1 MLLSRWFFI
10 SFLLLALTGCQSAYY
25 GAMER
30 VGVHKRDIM
39 VDRVESAQDAQTDA
53 KEQFESALAQFRSI
67 IQIKDQDL
75 ATRYDKLNSEYEDS
89 KAAAE
94 SVTDRIDAV
103 EDVSEALFDE
113 WEDEIELY
121 SSANLKRQSTAKLS
135 QTRRQ
140 YQALIKAMRSAE
152 SSMEPVLRA
161 FQDQVLFLKHNLNAR
176 AIDSLQ
182 GELGSI
188 ETDVAQLIREMER
201 SIAESEAFIS
211 SLQNQDQ

>member
-1 MLLSRWFFI
+1 MSFIRLLFVSV
-10 SFLLLALTGCQSAYY
+10 LVVAAAGCQSAYY

-39 VDRVESAQDAQTDA
+39 VDRVESAQEAQTDA

-75 ATRYDKLNSEYEDS
+75 ATRYDRLNDEYEDS
-89 KAAAE
+89 KAAAKA
-94 SVTDRIDAV
+94 VTERIDAV

-121 SSANLKRQSTAKLS
+121 SSASLKRQSAAKLI

-140 YQALIKAMRSAE
+140 YQGLIKAMRSAE
-152 SSMEPVLRA
+152 ARMEPVLRA

-201 SIAESEAFIS
+201 SIAESDAFIG
-211 SLQNQDQ
+211 SLQN

>member
-1 MLLSRWFFI
+1 MSFIRLVFVSLLVV
-10 SFLLLALTGCQSAYY
+10 AAAGCQSAYY

-39 VDRVESAQDAQTDA
+39 VDRVESAQEAQTDA
-53 KEQFESALAQFRSI
+53 KEQFESALAQLRSI

-75 ATRYDKLNSEYEDS
+75 ATRYDRLNEEYEDS
-89 KAAAE
+89 KAAAKA
-94 SVTDRIDAV
+94 VTVRIDAV

-121 SSANLKRQSTAKLS
+121 SSASLKRQSAAKLS

-140 YQALIKAMRSAE
+140 YQGLIKAMRSAE
-152 SSMEPVLRA
+152 ARMEPVLRA

-188 ETDVAQLIREMER
+188 EIDVAQLIREMAR
-201 SIAESEAFIS
+201 SIAESDAFIS
-211 SLQNQDQ
+211 SLQN

>member
-1 MLLSRWFFI
+1 MSISRWFLFA
-10 SFLLLALTGCQSAYY
+10 LLVAVLAGCQSAYY
-25 GAMER
+25 GAMEK

-39 VDRVESAQDAQTDA
+39 VNRVESVQEAQTDA

-75 ATRYDKLNSEYEDS
+75 AARYDKLNDEYEDS
-89 KAAAE
+89 KAAAQ
-94 SVTDRIDAV
+94 SVTKRIDAV

-113 WEDEIELY
+113 WEEEIELY
-121 SSANLKRQSTAKLS
+121 SNANLQRQSAAKLS

-140 YQALIKAMRSAE
+140 YQGLIKAMRSAE
-152 SSMEPVLRA
+152 TRMEPVLQA

-182 GELGSI
+182 GELGTI
-188 ETDVAQLIREMER
+188 ETDVAQLIREMEK
-201 SIAESEAFIS
+201 SIAESEAFIR
-211 SLQNQDQ
+211 SLQN

>member
-1 MLLSRWFFI
+1 MSFIRLLFI
-10 SFLLLALTGCQSAYY
+10 SLLVVAAAGCQSAYY

-39 VDRVESAQDAQTDA
+39 VERVESAQDAQTDA
-53 KEQFESALAQFRSI
+53 KEQFESALAQFRSV

-75 ATRYDKLNSEYEDS
+75 ATRYDRLNDEYEDS
-89 KAAAE
+89 KAAAKA
-94 SVTDRIDAV
+94 VTERIDAV

-121 SSANLKRQSTAKLS
+121 SSASLKRQSAAKLS

-140 YQALIKAMRSAE
+140 YQGLIKAMRSAE
-152 SSMEPVLRA
+152 ARMEPVLRA

-201 SIAESEAFIS
+201 SIAESDAFIG
-211 SLQNQDQ
+211 SLQN

>member
-1 MLLSRWFFI
+1 MSISRWFLFA
-10 SFLLLALTGCQSAYY
+10 LLVAALAGCQSAYY
-25 GAMER
+25 GAMEK

-39 VDRVESAQDAQTDA
+39 VNRVESVQDAQTDA

-75 ATRYDKLNSEYEDS
+75 AARYDRLNDEYEDS
-89 KAAAE
+89 KAAAQA
-94 SVTDRIDAV
+94 VTDRINAV

-113 WEDEIELY
+113 WEEEIELY
-121 SSANLKRQSTAKLS
+121 SNANLKRQSAAKLS

-140 YQALIKAMRSAE
+140 YQGLIKAMRSAE
-152 SSMEPVLRA
+152 ARMAPVLQA

-182 GELGSI
+182 GELGTI
-188 ETDVAQLIREMER
+188 ETDVVQLIREMEK

-211 SLQNQDQ
+211 SLQD

>member
-1 MLLSRWFFI
+1 MSFIRLLFVS
-10 SFLLLALTGCQSAYY
+10 LLVVAAAGCQSAYY

-39 VDRVESAQDAQTDA
+39 VDRVESAQKAQTDA
-53 KEQFESALAQFRSI
+53 KEQFESALAQYRSI

-75 ATRYDKLNSEYEDS
+75 ATRYDRLNEEYEDS
-89 KAAAE
+89 KAAAKA
-94 SVTDRIDAV
+94 VTVRIDAV

-121 SSANLKRQSTAKLS
+121 SSASLKRQSAAKLS

-140 YQALIKAMRSAE
+140 YQGLIKAMRSAE
-152 SSMEPVLRA
+152 ARMEPVLRA

-201 SIAESEAFIS
+201 SIAESDAFIS
-211 SLQNQDQ
+211 SLQN

>member
-1 MLLSRWFFI
+1 MSISRWFLFA
-10 SFLLLALTGCQSAYY
+10 FLVAALAGCQSAYY
-25 GAMER
+25 GAMEK

-39 VDRVESAQDAQTDA
+39 VDRVESVQEAQTDA

-75 ATRYDKLNSEYEDS
+75 AARYDRLNDEYEDS
-89 KAAAE
+89 KAAAK
-94 SVTDRIDAV
+94 SVTNRIDSV
-103 EDVSEALFDE
+103 EDVSKALFDE

-121 SSANLKRQSTAKLS
+121 SSANLKRQSAAKLS

-140 YQALIKAMRSAE
+140 YQGLIKAMRSAE
-152 SSMEPVLRA
+152 TRMEPVLQA

-182 GELGSI
+182 GELGTI
-188 ETDVAQLIREMER
+188 ETDVAQLVREMER

-211 SLQNQDQ
+211 SLQD

>member
-1 MLLSRWFFI
+1 MSISRWFLFA
-10 SFLLLALTGCQSAYY
+10 LLVAALAGCQSAYY
-25 GAMER
+25 GAMEK

-39 VDRVESAQDAQTDA
+39 VNRVESVQEAQTDA

-75 ATRYDKLNSEYEDS
+75 AARYDKLNDEYEDS
-89 KAAAE
+89 KAAAQ
-94 SVTDRIDAV
+94 SVTKRIDAV

-113 WEDEIELY
+113 WEEEIELY
-121 SSANLKRQSTAKLS
+121 SNANLKRQSAAKLS

-140 YQALIKAMRSAE
+140 YQGLIKAMRSAE
-152 SSMEPVLRA
+152 ARMAPVLRA

-182 GELGSI
+182 GELGTI
-188 ETDVAQLIREMER
+188 ETDVAQLIREMEK
-201 SIAESEAFIS
+201 SIAESEAFIR
-211 SLQNQDQ
+211 SLQN

>member
-1 MLLSRWFFI
+1 MSLIRLVFVSLLVV
-10 SFLLLALTGCQSAYY
+10 ALGGCQSAYY
-25 GAMER
+25 GAMEK

-39 VDRVESAQDAQTDA
+39 VDRVESAQEAQTDA

-75 ATRYDKLNSEYEDS
+75 ATRYDSLNDEYEDS
-89 KAAAE
+89 KAAAKA
-94 SVTDRIDAV
+94 VTERIDAV

-121 SSANLKRQSTAKLS
+121 SSANLKRQSAAKLS

-140 YQALIKAMRSAE
+140 YQGLIRAMRSAE
-152 SSMEPVLRA
+152 ARMEPVLQA

-201 SIAESEAFIS
+201 SIAESDAFIS
-211 SLQNQDQ
+211 SLKN

>member
-1 MLLSRWFFI
+1 MLLGRCFLI

-39 VDRVESAQDAQTDA
+39 VDRVESAQEAQTDA
-53 KEQFESALAQFRSI
+53 KEQFESALAQFRFI

-75 ATRYDKLNSEYEDS
+75 ATRYDRLNDEYEDS

-94 SVTDRIDAV
+94 SVTERIDAV

-121 SSANLKRQSTAKLS
+121 SSASLKRQSAAKLS

-140 YQALIKAMRSAE
+140 YQGLIKAMRSAE
-152 SSMEPVLRA
+152 ARMAPVLQA

-188 ETDVAQLIREMER
+188 ETDVAQLIREMEK
-201 SIAESEAFIS
+201 SIAESDAFIS
-211 SLQNQDQ
+211 SLKN

>member
-1 MLLSRWFFI
+1 MSLTRWFFI
-10 SFLLLALTGCQSAYY
+10 SFLLLSMAGCQSAYY
-25 GAMER
+25 GAMEK

-39 VDRVESAQDAQTDA
+39 VNRVESAQEAQSDA
-53 KEQFESALAQFRSI
+53 KEQFESALAEFRSI
-67 IQIKDQDL
+67 VQIKDQDL
-75 ATRYDKLNSEYEDS
+75 AERYDRLNGEYEDS
-89 KAAAE
+89 KDAAK

-121 SSANLKRQSTAKLS
+121 SSANLKRQSATKLS

-140 YQALIKAMRSAE
+140 YQGLIRAMRSAE
-152 SSMEPVLRA
+152 ARMEPVLQA

-211 SLQNQDQ
+211 NLQE

>member
-1 MLLSRWFFI
+1 MSLTRWFFI
-10 SFLLLALTGCQSAYY
+10 SFLLLSLAGCQSAYY
-25 GAMER
+25 GAMEK

-39 VDRVESAQDAQTDA
+39 VNRVESAQEAQTDA
-53 KEQFESALAQFRSI
+53 KEQFESALAEFRSI
-67 IQIKDQDL
+67 VQIKDQDL
-75 ATRYDKLNSEYEDS
+75 AERYDRLNGEYEDS
-89 KAAAE
+89 KDAAK

-121 SSANLKRQSTAKLS
+121 SSANLKRQSADKLS

-140 YQALIKAMRSAE
+140 YSGLIRAMRSAE
-152 SSMEPVLRA
+152 ARMEPVLQA

-211 SLQNQDQ
+211 NLQE

>member
-1 MLLSRWFFI
+1 MTLIRWFFV
-10 SFLLLALTGCQSAYY
+10 SLLVLALAGCQSAYY
-25 GAMER
+25 GAMEK

-39 VDRVESAQDAQTDA
+39 VDRVESAQEAQTDA
-53 KEQFESALAQFRSI
+53 KEQFESALAEFRSI
-67 IQIKDQDL
+67 VQIKDQDL
-75 ATRYDKLNSEYEDS
+75 AQRYDRLNDEYEDS
-89 KAAAE
+89 KAAAKA
-94 SVTDRIDAV
+94 VTDRIDAV

-121 SSANLKRQSTAKLS
+121 SSENLKRQSATKLS

-140 YQALIKAMRSAE
+140 YQGLIRAMRSAE
-152 SSMEPVLRA
+152 ARMEPVLQA

-211 SLQNQDQ
+211 SLQN

>member
-1 MLLSRWFFI
+1 MTLIRWFFV
-10 SFLLLALTGCQSAYY
+10 SLLVLALAGCQSAYY
-25 GAMER
+25 GAMEK

-39 VDRVESAQDAQTDA
+39 VDRVESAQEAQTDA
-53 KEQFESALAQFRSI
+53 KEQFESALAEFRSI
-67 IQIKDQDL
+67 VQIKDQDL
-75 ATRYDKLNSEYEDS
+75 AQRYDRLNDEYEDS
-89 KAAAE
+89 KAAAKA
-94 SVTDRIDAV
+94 VTDRIDAV

-121 SSANLKRQSTAKLS
+121 SSDNLKRQSATKLS

-140 YQALIKAMRSAE
+140 YQGLIRAMRSAE
-152 SSMEPVLRA
+152 ARMEPVLQA

-176 AIDSLQ
+176 AIDSLH

-211 SLQNQDQ
+211 SLQN

>member
-1 MLLSRWFFI
+1 MSIIRWFLF
-10 SFLLLALTGCQSAYY
+10 SFLVVALAGCQSAYY
-25 GAMER
+25 NAMEK

-39 VDRVESAQDAQTDA
+39 VDRVESVQDAQTDA
-53 KEQFESALAQFRSI
+53 KEQFESALAEFRSI

-75 ATRYDKLNSEYEDS
+75 AARYDRLNGEYEDS
-89 KAAAE
+89 KAAAK
-94 SVTDRIDAV
+94 SVTQRIDAV

-121 SSANLKRQSTAKLS
+121 SSANIKRQSAAKLS
-135 QTRRQ
+135 QTRQQ
-140 YQALIKAMRSAE
+140 YKGLIRSMRSAE
-152 SSMEPVLRA
+152 SRMEPVLRV

-182 GELGSI
+182 GELGTI
-188 ETDVAQLIREMER
+188 ETDVAQLIREMEK

-211 SLQNQDQ
+211 SLQD

>member
-1 MLLSRWFFI
+1 MLLTRWVFI
-10 SFLLLALTGCQSAYY
+10 SFFLVALTGCQSAYY

-121 SSANLKRQSTAKLS
+121 SSANLKRQSAAKLS

>member
-1 MLLSRWFFI
+1 MSLTRWFFI
-10 SFLLLALTGCQSAYY
+10 SFLLLSLAGCQSAYY
-25 GAMER
+25 GAMEK

-39 VDRVESAQDAQTDA
+39 VNRVESAQEAQTDA
-53 KEQFESALAQFRSI
+53 KEQFESALAEFRSI
-67 IQIKDQDL
+67 VQIKDQDL
-75 ATRYDKLNSEYEDS
+75 AQRYDRLNDEYEDS
-89 KAAAE
+89 KAAAK

-121 SSANLKRQSTAKLS
+121 SSANLKRQSADKLS

-140 YQALIKAMRSAE
+140 YSGLIRAMRSAE
-152 SSMEPVLRA
+152 ARMEPVLQA

-211 SLQNQDQ
+211 SLQN

>member
-1 MLLSRWFFI
+1 MSFIRLLFVSV
-10 SFLLLALTGCQSAYY
+10 LVVAAAGCQSAYY

-39 VDRVESAQDAQTDA
+39 VDRVESAQEAQTDA

-75 ATRYDKLNSEYEDS
+75 ATRYDRLNDEYEDS
-89 KAAAE
+89 KAAAKA
-94 SVTDRIDAV
+94 VTERIDAV

-121 SSANLKRQSTAKLS
+121 SSASLKRQSAAKLS

-140 YQALIKAMRSAE
+140 YQGLIKAMRSAE
-152 SSMEPVLRA
+152 ARMEPVLRA

-201 SIAESEAFIS
+201 SIAESDAFIS
-211 SLQNQDQ
+211 SLQN

>member
-1 MLLSRWFFI
+1 MSSTRWFLL
-10 SFLLLALTGCQSAYY
+10 SFLLVALAGCQSVYY
-25 GAMER
+25 GAMEK

-39 VDRVESAQDAQTDA
+39 VNRVESAQEAQTDA
-53 KEQFESALAQFRSI
+53 KEQFESALAEFRAI

-75 ATRYDKLNSEYEDS
+75 AARYDRLSDEYEDS

-121 SSANLKRQSTAKLS
+121 SSANLKRQSAAKLS

-140 YQALIKAMRSAE
+140 YQGLIRAMRSAE
-152 SSMEPVLRA
+152 ARMEPVLQA

-188 ETDVAQLIREMER
+188 ETDVAQLVREMER

-211 SLQNQDQ
+211 SLQN

>member
-1 MLLSRWFFI
+1 MSLTRWFFI
-10 SFLLLALTGCQSAYY
+10 SFLLLSMAGCQSAYY
-25 GAMER
+25 GAMEK

-39 VDRVESAQDAQTDA
+39 VNRVESAQEAQSDA
-53 KEQFESALAQFRSI
+53 KEQFESALAEFRSI
-67 IQIKDQDL
+67 VQIKDQDL
-75 ATRYDKLNSEYEDS
+75 AQRYDRLNDEYEDS
-89 KAAAE
+89 KDAAK

-121 SSANLKRQSTAKLS
+121 SSANLKRQSAAKLS
-135 QTRRQ
+135 QTKRQ
-140 YQALIKAMRSAE
+140 YQGLIRAMRNAE
-152 SSMEPVLRA
+152 ARMEPVLQA

-211 SLQNQDQ
+211 SLQD

>member
-1 MLLSRWFFI
+1 MSFIRLVFVSLLVV
-10 SFLLLALTGCQSAYY
+10 AAAGCQSAYY

-39 VDRVESAQDAQTDA
+39 VDRVESAQEAQTDA

-75 ATRYDKLNSEYEDS
+75 ATRYDRLNDEYEDS
-89 KAAAE
+89 KTAAKA
-94 SVTDRIDAV
+94 VTVRIDAV

-121 SSANLKRQSTAKLS
+121 SSASLKRQSAAKLI

-140 YQALIKAMRSAE
+140 YQGLIKAMRSAE
-152 SSMEPVLRA
+152 ARMEPVLRA

-201 SIAESEAFIS
+201 SIAESDAFIS
-211 SLQNQDQ
+211 SLQN

>member
-1 MLLSRWFFI
+1 
-10 SFLLLALTGCQSAYY
+10 
-25 GAMER
+25 
-30 VGVHKRDIM
+30 M
-39 VDRVESAQDAQTDA
+39 VDRVESAQEAQTDA

-94 SVTDRIDAV
+94 AVTDRIDAV

-121 SSANLKRQSTAKLS
+121 SSANLKRQSAAKLS

>member
-1 MLLSRWFFI
+1 MSLTRWFFI
-10 SFLLLALTGCQSAYY
+10 SFLLLSLAGCQSAYY
-25 GAMER
+25 GAMEK

-39 VDRVESAQDAQTDA
+39 VNRVESAQEAQTDA
-53 KEQFESALAQFRSI
+53 KEQFESALAEFRSI
-67 IQIKDQDL
+67 VQIKDQDL
-75 ATRYDKLNSEYEDS
+75 AERYDRLNGEYEDS
-89 KAAAE
+89 KDAAK

-121 SSANLKRQSTAKLS
+121 SSANLKRQSATKLS

-140 YQALIKAMRSAE
+140 YQGLIRAMRSAE
-152 SSMEPVLRA
+152 ARMEPVLQA

-211 SLQNQDQ
+211 NLQE

>member
-1 MLLSRWFFI
+1 MSLTRWFFI
-10 SFLLLALTGCQSAYY
+10 SFLLLSLAGCQSAYY
-25 GAMER
+25 GAMEK

-39 VDRVESAQDAQTDA
+39 VNRVESAQEAQTDA
-53 KEQFESALAQFRSI
+53 KEQFESALAEFRSI
-67 IQIKDQDL
+67 VQIKDQDL
-75 ATRYDKLNSEYEDS
+75 AQRYDRLNDEYEDS
-89 KAAAE
+89 KDAAK
-94 SVTDRIDAV
+94 SVTERIDAV

-121 SSANLKRQSTAKLS
+121 SSANLKRQSATKLS

-140 YQALIKAMRSAE
+140 YQGLIRAMRSAE
-152 SSMEPVLRA
+152 ARMEPVLQA

-211 SLQNQDQ
+211 SLQN